1 MIWKP
6 PRRKVNDKSN
16 REVRLGWGNHYEALQ
31 EQQMLNHNSDASSVP
46 TKQTG
51 ADSGLLKMSSQP
63 RVQNFS
69 PLFSLLHTHT
79 RESHCKGQ
87 QTYQIV
93 K

>member
-16 REVRLGWGNHYEALQ
+16 REVWLGWGNHYEALQ

-51 ADSGLLKMSSQP
+51 ADSGLL
-63 RVQNFS
+63 
-69 PLFSLLHTHT
+69 
-79 RESHCKGQ
+79 
-87 QTYQIV
+87 
-93 K
+93 